1 MLFSSILSI
10 LFQNIP
16 LTTSDFVGANVG
28 ADLAKNFTVQF
39 LKNVTVAKRYYDGGN
54 TGLILH
60 VRNSGA
66 KTWAQRIRVHGRQ
79 IELGLGSF
87 ENLSLTEARSIA
99 SNNKLLASKGLDP
112 RLERKSDSNTKSFKD
127 ITEEYLPIK
136 LAELTNPKH
145 AEQWRNTL
153 TSIAY
158 PKLGH
163 LPVSEISPADI
174 QNTLTPIWR
183 SRNETARRLRGRIEN
198 VLNYAIVKG
207 YRQPPNPA
215 VWQGN
220 LSVLLPKL
228 PKLQE
233 RHQPALQL
241 TDAIRWWK
249 ELNLRDGAGARA
261 LALLTLT
268 ASRSIEVRGMQWD
281 ELDLFD
287 HDKAAELGYAGIWTR
302 PAGRMKEKRTHR
314 VPLTYLMLKYIGS
327 QTTESSPYVFPSA
340 KGDMLSDMALN
351 ALMKRMH
358 RSDPR
363 GFVDKVSARP
373 AVPHGLRSTF
383 RDWVAEHELSREAA
397 ELQLDHKFGS
407 SVEHAY
413 YRSDLLDKR
422 AELMIKWSAFLEDK
436 HD

>member
-1 MLFSSILSI
+1 M
-10 LFQNIP
+10 
-16 LTTSDFVGANVG
+16 
-28 ADLAKNFTVQF
+28 AKGFTVQF
-39 LKNVTVAKRYYDGGN
+39 LKNVTEPKRYYDGSN

-60 VRNSGA
+60 VRKSGA
-66 KTWAQRIRVHGRQ
+66 KAWEQRIRVHGRQ
-79 IELGLGSF
+79 IELGLGRF
-87 ENLSLTEARSIA
+87 ESLSLTEARNIA

-112 RLERKSDSNTKSFKD
+112 RLERKNEGSTKSFKEV
-127 ITEEYLPIK
+127 TEEYLPIK
-136 LAELTNPKH
+136 LDELTNAKH
-145 AEQWRNTL
+145 VEQWRNTL

-158 PKLGH
+158 PKIGNLS
-163 LPVSEISPADI
+163 VSEVSPADI
-174 QNTLTPIWR
+174 QKTLMPIWR
-183 SRNETARRLRGRIEN
+183 SRNETARRLRGRIES

-215 VWQGN
+215 AWQGN

-228 PKLQE
+228 PKMQE
-233 RHQPALQL
+233 QHQPALQL
-241 TDAIRWWK
+241 TDAKRWWK

-268 ASRSIEVRGMQWD
+268 ASRSVEVRGMQWN
-281 ELDLFD
+281 EIDLFD
-287 HDKAAELGYAGIWTR
+287 HDKAAELGYAGVWTR
-302 PAGRMKEKRTHR
+302 PAGRMKEKRIHR
-314 VPLTYLMLKYIGS
+314 VPLTSLMLKYIGS
-327 QTTESSPYVFPSA
+327 PIDERSPYVFPSA
-340 KGDMLSDMALN
+340 KGDMLSDMTLN

-363 GFVDKVSARP
+363 GFADTVTARP

-413 YRSDLLDKR
+413 YRSDLLEKR

>member
-1 MLFSSILSI
+1 M
-10 LFQNIP
+10 
-16 LTTSDFVGANVG
+16 
-28 ADLAKNFTVQF
+28 AKGFTVQF
-39 LKNVTVAKRYYDGGN
+39 LKNVTEPKRYYDGSN

-60 VRNSGA
+60 VRKSGA
-66 KTWAQRIRVHGRQ
+66 KAWEQRIRIHGRQ
-79 IELGLGSF
+79 IELGLGRF
-87 ENLSLTEARSIA
+87 ESLSLTEARKIA

-112 RLERKSDSNTKSFKD
+112 RLERKNEGSTKSFKEV
-127 ITEEYLPIK
+127 TEEYLPIK
-136 LAELTNPKH
+136 LDELTNAKH
-145 AEQWRNTL
+145 VEQWRNTL

-158 PKLGH
+158 PKIGNLS
-163 LPVSEISPADI
+163 VSEVSPADI
-174 QNTLTPIWR
+174 QKTLMPIWR
-183 SRNETARRLRGRIEN
+183 SRNETARRLRGRIES

-215 VWQGN
+215 AWQGN

-233 RHQPALQL
+233 QHQPALQL
-241 TDAIRWWK
+241 TDAKRWWK

-281 ELDLFD
+281 EIDLFD
-287 HDKAAELGYAGIWTR
+287 HDKAAELGYAGVWTR
-302 PAGRMKEKRTHR
+302 PAGRMKEKRIHR
-314 VPLTYLMLKYIGS
+314 VPLTSLMLKYIGS
-327 QTTESSPYVFPSA
+327 PIDERSPYVFPSA

-363 GFVDKVSARP
+363 GFADTVTARP

-413 YRSDLLDKR
+413 YRSDLLEKR

>member
-1 MLFSSILSI
+1 M
-10 LFQNIP
+10 
-16 LTTSDFVGANVG
+16 
-28 ADLAKNFTVQF
+28 AKNFTAQF
-39 LKNVTVAKRYYDGGN
+39 LKNVTKPKRYYDGGN

-66 KTWAQRIRVHGRQ
+66 KNWAQRIRINGKQV
-79 IELGLGSF
+79 ELGLGSF
-87 ENLSLTEARSIA
+87 ESLSLNEARSIA
-99 SNNKLLASKGLDP
+99 SNNKLLASKGFDP
-112 RLERKSDSNTKSFKD
+112 RLERKRDGNIKSFKEV
-127 ITEEYLPIK
+127 TEEYLPIK
-136 LAELTNPKH
+136 LTELTNPKH

-163 LPVSEISPADI
+163 LPVNEISPADI
-174 QNTLTPIWR
+174 QNTLMPIWR
-183 SRNETARRLRGRIEN
+183 SRNETARRLRGRIES

-207 YRQPPNPA
+207 HRPPPNPA

-233 RHQPALQL
+233 QHQPALQL
-241 TDAIRWWK
+241 SDAKRWWR
-249 ELNLRDGAGARA
+249 ELNMRDGAGARA

-281 ELDLFD
+281 ELELFD
-287 HDKAAELGYAGIWTR
+287 HGQAIEFGYAGIWTR

-314 VPLTYLMLKYIGS
+314 VPITNLMVKYIGNK
-327 QTTESSPYVFPSA
+327 TTKLGPYVFPSS

-358 RSDPR
+358 RSDPS
-363 GFVDKVSARP
+363 GFIDKVSERP

-383 RDWVAEHELSREAA
+383 RDWVAENELSREAA

-422 AELMIKWSAFLEDK
+422 AELMIKWSAFLEGKND
-436 HD
+436 

>member
-1 MLFSSILSI
+1 M
-10 LFQNIP
+10 
-16 LTTSDFVGANVG
+16 
-28 ADLAKNFTVQF
+28 AKGFTVQF
-39 LKNVTVAKRYYDGGN
+39 LKNVTEPKRYYDGSN

-60 VRNSGA
+60 VRKSGA
-66 KTWAQRIRVHGRQ
+66 KAWEQRIRVHGRQ
-79 IELGLGSF
+79 IELGLGRF
-87 ENLSLTEARSIA
+87 ESLSLTEARNIA

-112 RLERKSDSNTKSFKD
+112 RLERKNEGSTKSFEEV
-127 ITEEYLPIK
+127 TEEYLPIK
-136 LAELTNPKH
+136 LDELTNAKH
-145 AEQWRNTL
+145 VEQWRNTL

-158 PKLGH
+158 PKIGNLS
-163 LPVSEISPADI
+163 VSEVSPADI
-174 QNTLTPIWR
+174 QKTLMPIWR
-183 SRNETARRLRGRIEN
+183 SRNETARRLRGRIES

-215 VWQGN
+215 AWQGN

-233 RHQPALQL
+233 QHQPALQL
-241 TDAIRWWK
+241 TDAKRWWK

-281 ELDLFD
+281 EIDLFD
-287 HDKAAELGYAGIWTR
+287 HDKAAELGYAGVWTR
-302 PAGRMKEKRTHR
+302 PAGRMKEKRIHR
-314 VPLTYLMLKYIGS
+314 VPLTSLMLKYIGS
-327 QTTESSPYVFPSA
+327 PIDERSPYVFPSA

-363 GFVDKVSARP
+363 GFADTVTARP

-413 YRSDLLDKR
+413 YRSDLLEKR

>member
-1 MLFSSILSI
+1 M
-10 LFQNIP
+10 
-16 LTTSDFVGANVG
+16 
-28 ADLAKNFTVQF
+28 AKGFTVQF
-39 LKNVTVAKRYYDGGN
+39 LKNVTEPKRYYDGGN

-60 VRNSGA
+60 VRKSGA
-66 KTWAQRIRVHGRQ
+66 KAWEQRIRVHGRQ
-79 IELGLGSF
+79 IELGLGRF
-87 ENLSLTEARSIA
+87 ESLSLTEARNIA

-112 RLERKSDSNTKSFKD
+112 RLERKNEGSTKSFKEV
-127 ITEEYLPIK
+127 TEEYLPIK
-136 LAELTNPKH
+136 LDELTNAKH
-145 AEQWRNTL
+145 VEQWRNTL
-153 TSIAY
+153 KSIAY
-158 PKLGH
+158 PKIGN
-163 LPVSEISPADI
+163 LPVNDVSPADI
-174 QNTLTPIWR
+174 QKTLMPIWR
-183 SRNETARRLRGRIEN
+183 SRNETARRLRGRIES

-215 VWQGN
+215 AWQGN

-233 RHQPALQL
+233 QHQPALQL
-241 TDAIRWWK
+241 TDAKRWWK

-287 HDKAAELGYAGIWTR
+287 HDKALELGYAGVWTR
-302 PAGRMKEKRTHR
+302 PAGRMKEKRIHR
-314 VPLTYLMLKYIGS
+314 VPLTSLMLKYIGS
-327 QTTESSPYVFPSA
+327 PINERSPYVFPSA

-358 RSDPR
+358 HSDPH
-363 GFVDKVSARP
+363 GFADTVTARP

-413 YRSDLLDKR
+413 YRSDLLEKR